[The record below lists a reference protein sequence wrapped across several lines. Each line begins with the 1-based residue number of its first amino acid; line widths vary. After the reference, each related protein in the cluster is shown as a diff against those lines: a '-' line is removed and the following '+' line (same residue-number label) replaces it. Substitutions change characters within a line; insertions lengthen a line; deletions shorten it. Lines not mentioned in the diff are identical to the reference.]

1 MYIYIS
7 VVYCCM
13 CVVIFINLFAL
24 GLFFAFVLL
33 CFLPFAMLL
42 VKFGNNAALILRVL
56 KFFFSLPLPNPRS
69 CLFILFSR
77 PVKFGNCAFVCLADF
92 FFLRSLLFLVF
103 YFYFTLYFTEISCL
117 IFTS

>member
-1 MYIYIS
+1 
-7 VVYCCM
+7 M

-56 KFFFSLPLPNPRS
+56 KVFFPSPCQILGPASL
-69 CLFILFSR
+69 
-77 PVKFGNCAFVCLADF
+77 F
-92 FFLRSLLFLVF
+92 FFLAP
-103 YFYFTLYFTEISCL
+103 
-117 IFTS
+117 